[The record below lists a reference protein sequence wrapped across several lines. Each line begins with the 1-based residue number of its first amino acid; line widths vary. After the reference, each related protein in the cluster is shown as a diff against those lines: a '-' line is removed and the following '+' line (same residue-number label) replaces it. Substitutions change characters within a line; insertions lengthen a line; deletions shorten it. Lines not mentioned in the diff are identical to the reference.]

1 MRQVREALYALGP
14 GYFITNPRSE
24 LPSFFQY
31 NGYALFSN
39 RLHFNSPPDR
49 EAIEVLKG
57 VFEDGD
63 FTIVFQDRPFKKREN
78 RKKSQRRQFLTKIL
92 DKDRRREL
100 FGHRIEDFLRHIE
113 QGVDRC
119 VRGMLPPNHFL
130 LFTET
135 LLFSRDNSDIIQDP
149 HTDLDNTY
157 TGKALL
163 AFVAVEPGTSIIVY
177 PRSHRI
183 LKDQKIPFMPH
194 RILLNVGDIFVF
206 HPELYHCGDAY
217 EHSNLR
223 IHYYVF
229 AQPSLI
235 WDNITF
241 PPRDRDVKLLKCAA
255 ERMRRY
261 ERLVEGRERAL
272 KEEEER
278 VATLRANAEVARK
291 APRRK

>member
-1 MRQVREALYALGP
+1 MQQIRERLYALGP

-24 LPSFFQY
+24 RPSFFEY
-31 NGYALFSN
+31 NGYALFRG
-39 RLHFNSPPDR
+39 RLHLNTPPYQ
-49 EAIEVLKG
+49 EAIQVLKNA
-57 VFEDGD
+57 FQHGD
-63 FTIVFQDRPFKKREN
+63 FLIVFQDRPLLDREN
-78 RKKSQRRQFLTKIL
+78 RRLSQRRQILTKIL
-92 DKDRRREL
+92 QNDRRREL
-100 FGHRIEDFLRHIE
+100 FGDRIEDFLRYIE
-113 QGVDRC
+113 QSVDRC

-149 HTDLDNTY
+149 HMDLDDTY
-157 TGKALL
+157 AGKALL
-163 AFVAVEPGTSIIVY
+163 VFVALEPGTSIIIY
-177 PRSHRI
+177 PRSHCI
-183 LKDQKIPFMPH
+183 TKDHKIPFIPH

-255 ERMRRY
+255 ERMRRN

-272 KEEEER
+272 KGEEER

-291 APRRK
+291 ASRRK

>member
-1 MRQVREALYALGP
+1 MRDVREALYALGP
-14 GYFITNPRSE
+14 GYFITNPRAE

-31 NGYALFSN
+31 NGYALFRE
-39 RLHFNSPPDR
+39 RLIFKTPKDK
-49 EAIEVLKG
+49 EVIEVLKG

-78 RKKSQRRQFLTKIL
+78 RKLSQRRQFLTKIL
-92 DKDRRREL
+92 DNDRRRDL
-100 FGHRIEDFLRHIE
+100 FGYEVEDFLRYVE
-113 QGVDRC
+113 KGVDKC

-135 LLFSRDNSDIIQDP
+135 LLFSRDNSDTIQDP

-183 LKDQKIPFMPH
+183 TKDQKIPFMPH

-223 IHYYVF
+223 IHYYIF

-255 ERMRRY
+255 ERMRRN

-272 KEEEER
+272 KEGEER
-278 VATLRANAEVARK
+278 LAAQRESAANARK

>member
-1 MRQVREALYALGP
+1 MRDVREALYALGP
-14 GYFITNPRSE
+14 GYFITNPRAE

-31 NGYALFSN
+31 NGYALFRE
-39 RLHFNSPPDR
+39 RLIFKTPKDK
-49 EAIEVLKG
+49 EVIEVLKG

-63 FTIVFQDRPFKKREN
+63 ITIVFQDRPFKKREN
-78 RKKSQRRQFLTKIL
+78 RKLSQRRQFLTKIL
-92 DKDRRREL
+92 DNDRRRDL
-100 FGHRIEDFLRHIE
+100 FGYEVEDFLRYVE
-113 QGVDRC
+113 KGVDKC

-135 LLFSRDNSDIIQDP
+135 LLFSRDNSDTIQDP

-183 LKDQKIPFMPH
+183 TKDQKIPFMPH

-223 IHYYVF
+223 IHYYIF

-255 ERMRRY
+255 ERMRRN

-272 KEEEER
+272 KEGEER
-278 VATLRANAEVARK
+278 LAAQRESAANARK

>member
-14 GYFITNPRSE
+14 GYFITSPRCE
-24 LPSFFQY
+24 LPCFFQY
-31 NGYALFSN
+31 HGYALFRE
-39 RLHFNSPPDR
+39 RLIFKTPKDK
-49 EAIEVLKG
+49 EVIEVLKG

-78 RKKSQRRQFLTKIL
+78 RKLSQRRQFLTKIL
-92 DKDRRREL
+92 DNDRRREL
-100 FGHRIEDFLRHIE
+100 FGYEIEDFLRRVE
-113 QGVDRC
+113 RGVDRC

-135 LLFSRDNSDIIQDP
+135 LLFSRDNSDTIQDP

-183 LKDQKIPFMPH
+183 TKDQKIPFMPH

-206 HPELYHCGDAY
+206 HPELYHCGDRY
-217 EHSNLR
+217 ERSNLR

-229 AQPSLI
+229 AQPSLV

-255 ERMRRY
+255 ERMRRN

-272 KEEEER
+272 KEGEER
-278 VATLRANAEVARK
+278 LAAQRESAANARK